1 MSRYVSSKG
10 SEIKASGSLLSRPAR
25 VYIVLTSRFR
35 NETLF
40 LRAHSQKMSSKKLK
54 KQPVVNVPIFK
65 FKDERVKTS
74 VSNENKFSLNYNV
87 QILIVLA
94 LERYHGCALPRLRQV
109 VLKWEVISL
118 LFYSVSYQAP
128 W

>member
-1 MSRYVSSKG
+1 
-10 SEIKASGSLLSRPAR
+10 
-25 VYIVLTSRFR
+25 
-35 NETLF
+35 
-40 LRAHSQKMSSKKLK
+40 MSSKKLK